1 MAWWVV
7 GCCRRVVVHYS
18 SISVLAEPF
27 RRFELGPAVRV
38 GHQPGRH
45 SCLGIPELNFQNS
58 KICPVVLLLPR
69 FDWFEKGLKS
79 IRHLLGISICFR
91 LAPFLSLSRS
101 HSQNKCHVPSVCSAG
116 RDAMPEVSGWTVGKK
131 KIGVF

>member
-79 IRHLLGISICFR
+79 IHNLLGISICFR

-101 HSQNKCHVPSVCSAG
+101 HSQNKCHVPSVCSA
-116 RDAMPEVSGWTVGKK
+116 AMRCLKWMMDRWK